1 MILTEGQ
8 IKAQVRAIRKKSN
21 RSVAAFALRSDGPW
35 TGSPRLTVDG
45 LLHRVAFCRSD
56 LELRELLR
64 GASADNEPLIAL
76 CPFASDR
83 LGEDVLARLAK
94 RRIHP
99 PDAKEI
105 LGSLFQVTSVDSRIF
120 ATPALPQALIENAP
134 PEGFTAVAGGVLD
147 LQTAWAEV
155 IGRVVGDREVATSLG
170 RLLKATLNVSSRS
183 RLDKMLP
190 ELRREFFN
198 WAALSLDRSAA

>member
-1 MILTEGQ
+1 MSLPEGQ
-8 IKAQVRAIRKKSN
+8 IKAQVRAIRKQSN
-21 RSVAAFALRSDGPW
+21 PSSTAFALRSDGPW

-45 LLHRVAFCRSD
+45 RFHRVAFCRSD

-76 CPFASDR
+76 CPFDSGS

-105 LGSLFQVTSVDSRIF
+105 LGSLFQVTSVDSRILS
-120 ATPALPQALIENAP
+120 TSALPQALIENAP
-134 PEGFTAVAGGVLD
+134 AEGFPAVAGGVLD
-147 LQTAWAEV
+147 LQTAWAEA
-155 IGRVVGDREVATSLG
+155 IGRVR
-170 RLLKATLNVSSRS
+170 
-183 RLDKMLP
+183 
-190 ELRREFFN
+190 
-198 WAALSLDRSAA
+198 AAGS